1 MNIQNLIIYQ
11 FNTLYEILKE
21 LENKLNLE
29 VIDINDEKSLKEKIS
44 ISNRYLL
51 VTKKK
56 ILNLD
61 NQTVLEKFPI
71 KLNKFIERLNIQFL
85 KQQFNDQ
92 SKFKV
97 KDYIIDLNSRYIFS
111 KNKKFKLTEKEINTI
126 LYLSKINK
134 TISIKELQKKVWAH
148 QSDLETHTV
157 ETHIYRLRKKF
168 LNEFKDEKFI
178 LSEANGYKIK

>member
-11 FNTLYEILKE
+11 FITLYEILKE
-21 LENKLNLE
+21 LENNLNLE
-29 VIDINDEKSLKEKIS
+29 VIDMYDEKSLKEKINNS
-44 ISNRYLL
+44 DKYLI

-61 NQTVLEKFPI
+61 NQIIFEKFPT
-71 KLNKFIERLNIQFL
+71 KLNKFIEKLNIKFL
-85 KQQFNDQ
+85 KKQFNEQ